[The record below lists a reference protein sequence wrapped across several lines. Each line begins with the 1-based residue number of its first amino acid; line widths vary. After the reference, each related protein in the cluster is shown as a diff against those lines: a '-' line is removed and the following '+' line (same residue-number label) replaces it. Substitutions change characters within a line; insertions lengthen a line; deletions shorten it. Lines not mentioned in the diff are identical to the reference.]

1 MKNLFFVGLEG
12 KGFSSLMQYKVIK
25 WKTKFSSNKKRGIA
39 PVAPEEKSAVW
50 RINAMTADFRSLML
64 DCIVRNVNTTAM
76 NMRCG
81 DQI

>member
-1 MKNLFFVGLEG
+1 MKNLFFVGLAG

-25 WKTKFSSNKKRGIA
+25 WKTKFSSSKKRT
-39 PVAPEEKSAVW
+39 VAPEEKSAVW
-50 RINAMTADFRSLML
+50 RINEMTADFRSLML

-76 NMRCG
+76 NMQCG